1 MRRLILGAA
10 VSAVLSTA
18 SLSTAS
24 PAASVGG
31 FGDIEESR
39 YYAAAVQ
46 WMLDNDITSGTTQRC
61 FSPDA
66 PVSRGQAAT
75 FLWRMAGKP
84 EAPLHRFND
93 VTASYQHA
101 AISWLA
107 DEGYAIGARRFS
119 FRPDNPTS
127 RGEFAAMLYRVA
139 GQPDAGDHP
148 YTDVTA
154 PELQQPVAWM
164 TETSITTGTSPT
176 TFSPNKPIT
185 RAQIA
190 TFLYRYKGSPTIDLD
205 PSSPACGLRSDQLTL
220 HKVGEIRGN
229 IAPKS
234 VVYSG
239 DGLFFA
245 QNMMYRHTVTVYDR
259 SLSLVETISD
269 RVELSAFGVAPAN
282 PGTQYQGAPVEAAFT
297 TDSKYAY
304 VSNYRMYG
312 PGYVRPGGDRCSPG
326 SWDNSFLYRINV
338 SSLTI
343 DQVIAVGAVPK
354 FVAVTPDNTKVLVTN
369 WCSYDLSVVDTASA
383 TELIRIPIGRY
394 PRGITVSSDSKTAYI
409 AIMGSTEI
417 AVVDLTNLNAP
428 VSKIRNVGSS
438 PRSLLLSPDD
448 RYLYVSLNRDGRVI
462 KFDLKDSQVV
472 GSVYTGSGARSLA
485 MSDDGTAIYVVNYH
499 SDTFSKVRTADMVE
513 LQRIATPNL
522 PIGITYDPKTR
533 RVWVSTYSG
542 TIQIYEDTQPKHN
555 NSPAQQRAPLPC
567 GASFS
572 QLEASQEH
580 LAPMHFAIYF

>member
-18 SLSTAS
+18 SLSTVS
-24 PAASVGG
+24 PAGSVGG
-31 FGDIEESR
+31 FGDIEGSR

-46 WMLDNDITSGTTQRC
+46 WMVDNNITSGTTQQC

-75 FLWRMAGKP
+75 FLWRMAGEP
-84 EAPLHRFND
+84 EAPRHRFND

-107 DEGYAIGARRFS
+107 REGYAVGIRRFE

-127 RGEFAAMLYRVA
+127 RGEFAAMLHRVA
-139 GQPDAGDHP
+139 DQPDAGIHP

-176 TFSPNKPIT
+176 TFSPNKPVT

-190 TFLYRYKGSPTIDLD
+190 TFLYRYKGSPPVNID
-205 PSSPACGLRSDQLTL
+205 PTSPVCGQRSDQLTL
-220 HKVGEIRGN
+220 RKVGEIRGN

-239 DGLFFA
+239 DGLVFA

-259 SLSLVETISD
+259 SLSLVNTISD
-269 RVELSAFGVAPAN
+269 RVYLSAFGVATAT
-282 PGTQYQGAPVEAAFT
+282 PGAKYRGAPVEAAFT
-297 TDSKYAY
+297 SDSRYAY

-312 PGYVRPGGDRCSPG
+312 PGYVRSGGDRCSPG
-326 SWDNSFLYRINV
+326 SWDDSFLYRINV
-338 SSLTI
+338 ETLTI
-343 DQVIAVGAVPK
+343 DQVIAVGPVPK
-354 FVAVTPDNTKVLVTN
+354 VVAVTPDNTKVLVTN
-369 WCSYDLSVVDTASA
+369 WCGYNLSVIDTASA

-394 PRGITVSSDSKTAYI
+394 PRGVAVSSDSKTAYV
-409 AIMGSTEI
+409 AIMGSTEV

-428 VSKIRNVGSS
+428 VTKIRDVGNS
-438 PRSLLLSPDD
+438 PRALLLSPDD
-448 RYLYVSLNRDGRVI
+448 RYLYVSLNREGRVI
-462 KFDLKDSQVV
+462 KYDLEASQVV
-472 GSVYTGSGARSLA
+472 GSASTGSGARSIA

-533 RVWVSTYSG
+533 RVWVSTYRG
-542 TIQIYEDTQPKHN
+542 TIQVYEDTHP
-555 NSPAQQRAPLPC
+555 
-567 GASFS
+567 
-572 QLEASQEH
+572 
-580 LAPMHFAIYF
+580 